1 MPTEDYGAWFQFDL
15 ARFLAT
21 PATGSKHIF
30 FSILPTQR
38 EYNMLYHVLFICNSS
53 MWTFLGRFWLII
65 VNLLGIS
72 TRLQIKFRGN
82 CRADLMVSF
91 RVGASRKQH
100 RLDCYHFVCPAIV
113 LHHLQWILP
122 QILKTKKEKKE
133 NLEIFPGGKKNWGFK
148 KVQHDNVRIDMEAW
162 RAMWEYDMCLNGQQL
177 DRFKFENVT
186 LQLSYYRF
194 ITCHGGGK
202 C

>member
-1 MPTEDYGAWFQFDL
+1 MLWLSEFCPLDCWIVWIMPTEDYGAWFQFDL

-53 MWTFLGRFWLII
+53 MWTFLGRFWLIV

-91 RVGASRKQH
+91 RVQASRKQH

-122 QILKTKKEKKE
+122 QILKTKKEKQD
-133 NLEIFPGGKKNWGFK
+133 NLEIFPGKREYFLGIQKSPTWQCKNWHGS
-148 KVQHDNVRIDMEAW
+148 VASNVGIW
-162 RAMWEYDMCLNGQQL
+162 H
-177 DRFKFENVT
+177 V
-186 LQLSYYRF
+186 S
-194 ITCHGGGK
+194 
-202 C
+202 